1 MIYPEQIEELL
12 SAAEAIH
19 SLNTNPGLRQT
30 FNYGNLLIGIVPN
43 ADTVGFKDT
52 QDHSAILDMMASDK
66 LNPSAHQFLES
77 LGFVLNSGES
87 YDAGVYDN
95 EGNIVVTLPLIKIY
109 IDVITT
115 EAELVAQAIKEA
127 SAFDHPEE
135 IKYITSTGE
144 TITARISNND
154 TGKLNKEN
162 SVVEDEDLGDLIRE
176 LDFHIS
182 DQFDERT
189 IEVTYRK
196 DGLTTL
202 IDCYEIN
209 VTVS

>member
-19 SLNTNPGLRQT
+19 SFKANPGLRQT

-43 ADTVGFKDT
+43 ANEDAFKETD
-52 QDHSAILDMMASDK
+52 DPSAVLNLLASGK
-66 LNPSAHQFLES
+66 LNPAAKEFLES
-77 LGFVLNSGES
+77 LEIVLCSGERFDS
-87 YDAGVYDN
+87 SAGNDN
-95 EGNIVVTLPLIKIY
+95 NVVVTLPLIKIY
-109 IDVITT
+109 IDVIET

-127 SAFDHPEE
+127 SAFDNPEE
-135 IKYITSTGE
+135 IKYVTSAGE
-144 TITARISNND
+144 TVVARISNNT
-154 TGKLNKEN
+154 TGELNKTN
-162 SVVEDEDLGDLIRE
+162 SIVEDEELGDLIRE

-189 IEVTYRK
+189 IEVAYRK